1 MNKLKIIVCTV
12 VAIFGF
18 TNVSNAMSMNGFY
31 LEAGASAA
39 GVAID
44 GNATDTGSNS
54 TTVGSVGKTAVIGH
68 YGAGYMSSR
77 SNKAG
82 IDIGYMFTP
91 GSAKVARTS
100 DSSGSDVSF
109 EVSDTTEYYVAPMLN
124 ITEDASVYVKFGWND
139 SDVKT
144 TGDVEKITS
153 MDGETLAVG
162 TVMSWGSNLFIRS
175 EAGMTDYDKL
185 TAKGLGNTIGTD
197 ESVTANPEIY
207 YGKIAVGYKF

>member
-1 MNKLKIIVCTV
+1 
-12 VAIFGF
+12 
-18 TNVSNAMSMNGFY
+18 
-31 LEAGASAA
+31 
-39 GVAID
+39 
-44 GNATDTGSNS
+44 
-54 TTVGSVGKTAVIGH
+54 
-68 YGAGYMSSR
+68 MSSR